1 MYQLFIEGLQR
12 LGRALM
18 LPIAILPIAG
28 LLLRLGDTDLL
39 NIAIIHDA
47 GQTIFANLAL
57 IFAIG
62 IAVGFAKDNNGTAG
76 LAGAIGYLV
85 MVATLKV
92 LDASINMGMLAGI
105 ISGLL
110 GGALYNRFK
119 DIKLPEYL
127 AFFGGRRF
135 VPIVTGFS
143 AVGLGVVFGLIWP
156 PIQHGINSFGALL
169 LDSGSFGAF
178 VFGVFNRLL
187 IVTGLHHILNNMAWF
202 VFGNFTDPTTG
213 ALVTG
218 DISRYFAGDPKGGQ
232 FMTGMFPMMIFGLP
246 AACLAMYRNAL
257 PERRKV
263 MGGILLSMALTSAL
277 TGVTEPVEFAFMFLA
292 PFLYLVH
299 ALLTGL
305 AMGLTN
311 FLNIHL
317 GFTFSGGAIDMALG
331 WGKSTNGWLIFPVGL
346 LYAVIYY
353 TVFDFCIKRFNL
365 KTPGREDTP
374 GSEKVALS
382 NNQRAGAYIQALG
395 GADNLITVGAC
406 TTRLRLELADR
417 NKASDSELK
426 ALGAMAVVRPGKGG
440 SLQVVVG
447 PLADSIADEIR
458 LAMPDAGKPL
468 EQPGPAAAAFEAPPA
483 ESIAPQEAV
492 KWLDAFGGSDNV
504 LQLDCVAMTRL
515 RVQLGDNKAL
525 SEYQLKSLGCQGSSQ
540 LDNGVWHLLIGEKAA
555 SLSQA
560 LDTLI
565 NRSEVSAK
573 V

>member
-1 MYQLFIEGLQR
+1 MYQHFIEGLQR

-47 GQTIFANLAL
+47 GQAIFANLAM

-62 IAVGFAKDNNGTAG
+62 IAVGFARDNNGTAG

-85 MVATLKV
+85 MIATLKV

-110 GGALYNRFK
+110 AGALYNRFK

-156 PIQHGINSFGALL
+156 PVQQGINSFGALL
-169 LDSGSFGAF
+169 MESGSIGAF

-202 VFGNFTDPTTG
+202 IFGSFTDPQTG
-213 ALVTG
+213 AVVTG
-218 DISRYFAGDPKGGQ
+218 DLTRYFAGDPNGGQ
-232 FMTGMFPMMIFGLP
+232 FMTGMFPVMLFGLP

-257 PERRKV
+257 PQRRKV
-263 MGGILLSMALTSAL
+263 MGGILLSMALTSFL

-292 PFLYLVH
+292 PLLFLLH

-305 AMGLTN
+305 SMAITDL
-311 FLNIHL
+311 LNIRL
-317 GFTFSGGAIDMALG
+317 GFTFSGGFIDMVLG
-331 WGKSTNGWLIFPVGL
+331 WGKSSNGWLVVPVGL
-346 LYAVIYY
+346 VYAVIYY
-353 TVFDFCIKRFNL
+353 TVFDFCIRRFDL
-365 KTPGREDTP
+365 KTPGREDVP
-374 GSEKVALS
+374 AGDKPVIAQ
-382 NNQRAGAYIQALG
+382 NQRATAYIQALG

-406 TTRLRLELADR
+406 TTRLRLDMVDR
-417 NKASDSELK
+417 NKASDAQLK
-426 ALGAMAVVRPGKGG
+426 ALGAMAVVRPGNGG

-447 PLADSIADEIR
+447 PMADSIADEIR
-458 LAMPDAGKPL
+458 LALPSSDRPATAPVVAL
-468 EQPGPAAAAFEAPPA
+468 VEPAALTTVSGAEA
-483 ESIAPQEAV
+483 QQ
-492 KWLDAFGGSDNV
+492 WLDALGGAGNV
-504 LQLDCVAMTRL
+504 LQLDCVATSRL
-515 RVQLGDNKAL
+515 RVRLADGQGL
-525 SEYQLKSLGCQGSSQ
+525 SESQLKALGCQGVSP
-540 LDNGVWHLLIGEKAA
+540 LDGGVWHLLLGEKAPGLWRA
-555 SLSQA
+555 LEAVVLSRRA
-560 LDTLI
+560 D
-565 NRSEVSAK
+565 VKA
-573 V
+573 

>member
-1 MYQLFIEGLQR
+1 MYQHFIEGLQR

-47 GQTIFANLAL
+47 GQAIFANLAM

-62 IAVGFAKDNNGTAG
+62 IAVGFARDNNGTAG

-85 MVATLKV
+85 MIATLKV

-110 GGALYNRFK
+110 AGALYNRFK

-156 PIQHGINSFGALL
+156 PIQSGINGFGALL
-169 LDSGSFGAF
+169 MESGSFGAF

-202 VFGNFTDPTTG
+202 IFGSFTDPQTG
-213 ALVTG
+213 AVVTG
-218 DISRYFAGDPKGGQ
+218 DLTRYFAGDPNGGQ
-232 FMTGMFPMMIFGLP
+232 FMTGMFPVMLFGLP

-257 PERRKV
+257 PQRRKV
-263 MGGILLSMALTSAL
+263 MGGILLSMALTSFL

-292 PFLYLVH
+292 PLLFLLH

-305 AMGLTN
+305 SMAITDW
-311 FLNIHL
+311 LNIRL
-317 GFTFSGGAIDMALG
+317 GFTFSGGFIDMVLG
-331 WGKSTNGWLIFPVGL
+331 WGKSSNGWRVVPVGL
-346 LYAVIYY
+346 VYAVIYY
-353 TVFDFCIKRFNL
+353 TVFDFCIRRFDL
-365 KTPGREDTP
+365 KTPGREDVPTTDKP
-374 GSEKVALS
+374 VITQ
-382 NNQRAGAYIQALG
+382 NQRAGAYIQALG
-395 GADNLITVGAC
+395 GAENLITVGAC
-406 TTRLRLELADR
+406 TTRLRLDMVDR
-417 NKASDSELK
+417 NKVSDAQLK
-426 ALGAMAVVRPGKGG
+426 ALGAMAVVRPGHGG

-447 PLADSIADEIR
+447 PMADSIADEIR
-458 LAMPDAGKPL
+458 LALPASDRPASTPVTHSNEPVAAAVM
-468 EQPGPAAAAFEAPPA
+468 PAAEAR
-483 ESIAPQEAV
+483 Q
-492 KWLDAFGGSDNV
+492 WLDALGGAGNV
-504 LQLDCVAMTRL
+504 LQLDCVAMSRL
-515 RVQLGDNKAL
+515 RVRLVDDRGL
-525 SEYQLKSLGCQGSSQ
+525 SESQLRALGCQGVSA
-540 LDNGVWHLLIGEKAA
+540 LEGGVWHLLLGEKAPG
-555 SLSQA
+555 LWQA
-560 LDTLI
+560 LEGTVLS
-565 NRSEVSAK
+565 RQAGVKA
-573 V
+573 